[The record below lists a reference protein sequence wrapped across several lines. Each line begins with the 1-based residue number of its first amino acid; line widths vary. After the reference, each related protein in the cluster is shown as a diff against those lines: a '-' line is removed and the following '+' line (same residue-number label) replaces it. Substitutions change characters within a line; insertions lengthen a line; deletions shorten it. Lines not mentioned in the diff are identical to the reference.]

1 MNNQELILK
10 FIILLLIVLIAFI
23 IFKRYIYYINKPIE
37 EFNNNTNENTNENN
51 IVNTKNTNNE
61 NNYENNVFIYWVGN
75 EYKLIKILR
84 KLMYYHSNSNNGNNS
99 KNYKIHLINDKN
111 IDEYLT
117 DIPEVF
123 YKLQPAHQADYVR
136 VNVIYKYG
144 GLWLDSDTIVMNNL
158 SELFD
163 ILKEKD
169 GFFIKEYNS
178 ILNGVFGSK
187 KDTPIFK
194 YWKEKVDNILK
205 NNKDGK
211 LRWTELGSEILIDI
225 RDNNN
230 KLYNNYTI
238 FSGKD
243 DMYPFEWDLSVK
255 EYIEKPY
262 DNYKNI
268 EREFQP
274 LIILVNAVYK
284 AVEDKSIE
292 EIVNGKMPINY
303 FINKSLETAGKT
315 KKDLLDD
322 LLSK

>member
-1 MNNQELILK
+1 MNNQELMLK
-10 FIILLLIVLIAFI
+10 IIVLLLIVLIAFI

-37 EFNNNTNENTNENN
+37 GFNNNKNDNN
-51 IVNTKNTNNE
+51 MVNKKNNDKGNN
-61 NNYENNVFIYWVGN
+61 NKNDNKNNVFIYWVGN

-84 KLMYYHSNSNNGNNS
+84 QLMYYHSNNGI
-99 KNYKIHLINDKN
+99 NYTIHLINNDN
-111 IDEYLT
+111 INEYLN
-117 DIPEVF
+117 DIPDVF
-123 YKLQPAHQADYVR
+123 HKLQPAHQADYVR
-136 VNVIYKYG
+136 VNVVYKYG

-158 SELFD
+158 SSLFN
-163 ILKEKD
+163 ILKEKS

-178 ILNGVFGSK
+178 ILNGVFGSIK
-187 KDTPIFK
+187 GTYLFK
-194 YWKEKVDNILK
+194 YWKNKIDDILK
-205 NNKDGK
+205 DNKDGK

-230 KLYNNYTI
+230 KLYDNYTI

-255 EYIEKPY
+255 EYIDNPY

-284 AVEDKSIE
+284 AVENKSIK
-292 EIVNGKMPINY
+292 EIVNGNMPINY
-303 FINKSLETAGKT
+303 FINKSLKTAGKT
-315 KKDLLDD
+315 KQNLLDD
-322 LLSK
+322 LLLE